1 MSKCC
6 LTATCDIEGHA
17 PSCVIVTKLNRSSW
31 DMLSEMMMKRGDG
44 SMVVSKNK
52 DYHAKNKLCSFGRS
66 FSGETRLIDECI

>member
-1 MSKCC
+1 
-6 LTATCDIEGHA
+6 
-17 PSCVIVTKLNRSSW
+17 
-31 DMLSEMMMKRGDG
+31 MLSEMMMKRGDG